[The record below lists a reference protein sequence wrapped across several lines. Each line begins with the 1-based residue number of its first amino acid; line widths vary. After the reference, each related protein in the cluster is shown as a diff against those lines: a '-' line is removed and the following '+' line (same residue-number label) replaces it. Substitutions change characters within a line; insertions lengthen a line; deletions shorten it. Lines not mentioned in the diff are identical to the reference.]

1 MKLVRGLS
9 SKVLLTA
16 LVGLTLGCAEPGR
29 AALDPAASAAYSNAL
44 AANAAGRF
52 GTLPPASNPVL
63 DAVVVWDRLRR
74 DSYTG
79 SFAEMAALVRAYPNW
94 PAIQTIRRRGE
105 RWIDATV
112 PMAERIRFFEA
123 FPPLSATGKFRYA
136 EALLAT
142 GKREAAVAMAR
153 DAWDSAGLDAEEEVQ
168 FLLLFGGSLTPDD
181 YLGRADKLLWS
192 GQTTAAGRTLA
203 QLPPEWRAWAS
214 ARIALRTNSPGAAAA
229 LAAVPAAQQSDPALV
244 YDRVRWMMKA
254 GDTVGAR
261 SLMASTAITAGSVS
275 DADAWLEL
283 RTSLARS
290 ALRDNDNTTAYRLVA
305 DHRAFASGRLLSERA
320 LGERQAFVD
329 AEWLAGWIALQ
340 RQKRG
345 SVAYN
350 HFRNVRAAALTPVTQ
365 SRADYWSG
373 RAAAAAGREGE
384 ARARFVE
391 AARHPDYFYG
401 QLAHERIGKP
411 IVIARTTPL
420 NPGPDAR
427 RAFEADSLVQAVR
440 LLGEIGVRDRQTIF
454 MRAVVEQSETPERQQ
469 LVADLSRSIGRPE
482 LGVLMGKAARS
493 EGELALIDVAFPLL
507 PLPADLSPSF
517 TAIHAVTRQE
527 SQFDRT
533 AVSSANA
540 RGLMQLLPATAAET
554 AAKLGMPYSLSRLT
568 EDPIYNVTLGASYF
582 GRMRNNLSGS
592 WVLAAA
598 AYNAGPGN
606 VRKWVNGPLGDPR
619 SAGIDVIDWIEL
631 IPLSET
637 RTYVQRVLENA
648 VVYDV
653 LHPSTAQ
660 MGTTNRLSAYLGKA
674 TPG

>member
-1 MKLVRGLS
+1 MKSARGLS
-9 SKVLLTA
+9 SKVLLA
-16 LVGLTLGCAEPGR
+16 AFAGLILGCAEPGR

-52 GTLPPASNPVL
+52 GTLPPPGNPVL

-79 SFAEMAALVRAYPNW
+79 SFAEMAALVRAYPGW
-94 PAIQTIRRRGE
+94 PQIATIRRRGE

-136 EALLAT
+136 EALLAS

-153 DAWDSAGLDAEEEVQ
+153 DAWDSSGLDAEEEVQ
-168 FLLLFGGSLTPDD
+168 FLLLFGPSLTADD
-181 YLGRADKLLWS
+181 YLGRADKLLWT
-192 GQTTAAGRTLA
+192 GQTTAAGRLLP
-203 QLPPEWRAWAS
+203 QLPPDWRAWAA
-214 ARIALRTNSPGAAAA
+214 ARIALRTNSPAAATA
-229 LAAVPAAQQSDPALV
+229 LAAVPPTQQKDPALI

-254 GDTVGAR
+254 GDTAGAR
-261 SLMASTAITAGSVS
+261 ALMAGSAIAPGSVS

-283 RTSLARS
+283 RTSLART
-290 ALRDNDNTTAYRLVA
+290 ALRDGDNATAYRLVA
-305 DHRAFASGRLLSERA
+305 EHRAFASGRLLSERA
-320 LGERQAFVD
+320 LVERQAFVD

-340 RQKRG
+340 RQNRG
-345 SVAYN
+345 SAAYE
-350 HFRNVRAAALTPVTQ
+350 HFRNVRAAALTPVSQ

-373 RAAAAAGREGE
+373 RAALAAGRESE
-384 ARARFVE
+384 ARARFTD

-411 IVIARTTPL
+411 IFITRAAPA
-420 NPGPDAR
+420 PAPAAAR
-427 RAFEADSLVQAVR
+427 RAFESDSLVQAVR

-454 MRAVVEQSETPERQQ
+454 MRALVEQSESPEQQQ
-469 LVADLSRSIGRPE
+469 LVAELSRSIGRPE
-482 LGVLMGKAARS
+482 LGVMMGKAARA
-493 EGELALIDVAFPLL
+493 EGELALVDAAFPLL

-540 RGLMQLLPATAAET
+540 RGLMQLLPGTAAET
-554 AAKLGMPYSLSRLT
+554 AGKLGMPYSLSRLT
-568 EDPIYNVTLGASYF
+568 EDPIYNVTLGAAYF

-606 VRKWVNGPLGDPR
+606 VRKWVNSPLGDPR
-619 SAGIDVIDWIEL
+619 SAGIDVVDWIEL

>member
-1 MKLVRGLS
+1 MKLARGLS
-9 SKVLLTA
+9 SKVLLA
-16 LVGLTLGCAEPGR
+16 AVVGLMLGCAEPGR
-29 AALDPAASAAYSNAL
+29 AALDPAASAAYANAL
-44 AANAAGRF
+44 AGNAAGRF
-52 GTLPPASNPVL
+52 GALPPPANPVL
-63 DAVVVWDRLRR
+63 DAVIIWDRLRR
-74 DSYTG
+74 DGYSG
-79 SFAEMAALVRAYPNW
+79 SFAEMAALVRAYPAW
-94 PAIQTIRRRGE
+94 PAIPTIRRRGE
-105 RWIDATV
+105 RWIDASV

-123 FPPLSATGKFRYA
+123 FAPLSATGKFRYA

-142 GKREAAVAMAR
+142 GRREAALAMAR

-192 GQTTAAGRTLA
+192 GQTTAAGRTLP
-203 QLPPEWRAWAS
+203 QLPPEWRAWAA
-214 ARIALRTNSPGAAAA
+214 ARIALRTNSPDAAAA
-229 LAAVPAAQQSDPALV
+229 IAAVPAAQQSDPALI

-254 GDTVGAR
+254 GDTVAAR
-261 SLMASTAITAGSVS
+261 ALMASAMVAPGSVS

-283 RTSLARS
+283 RTSLART
-290 ALRDNDNTTAYRLVA
+290 ALRDNDNATAYRLVA
-305 DHRAFASGRLLSERA
+305 EHRAFAPGRLFSERA

-340 RQKRG
+340 RQNRA
-345 SVAYN
+345 SAAYD

-373 RAAAAAGREGE
+373 RAAAAAGRESE
-384 ARARFVE
+384 ARARFTE
-391 AARHPDYFYG
+391 AARHPDYFDG

-411 IVIARTTPL
+411 IVIVRTAPA

-427 RAFEADSLVQAVR
+427 RAFEADSLVQAAR
-440 LLGEIGVRDRQTIF
+440 LLGEIGARDRQTVF
-454 MRAVVEQSETPERQQ
+454 MRALVEASDGADRQQ

-482 LGVLMGKAARS
+482 LGVLMGKAARA
-493 EGELALIDVAFPLL
+493 EGELALVDAAFPLL
-507 PLPADLSPSF
+507 PLPDALSPSF

-527 SQFDRT
+527 SQFDRA
-533 AVSSANA
+533 AVSGANA
-540 RGLMQLLPATAAET
+540 RGLMQLLPGTAAET
-554 AAKLGMPYSLSRLT
+554 AAKLGLPYSLSRLT
-568 EDPIYNVTLGASYF
+568 EDPIYNVTLGAAYF
-582 GRMRNNLSGS
+582 ERMRGNLGGS

-606 VRKWVNGPLGDPR
+606 VRKWVNSPLGDPR
-619 SAGIDVIDWIEL
+619 SAGIDVIDWIEM

-653 LHPSTAQ
+653 LHPTTAQ
-660 MGTTNRLSAYLGKA
+660 MGTTNRLSGYLGKA
-674 TPG
+674 APG